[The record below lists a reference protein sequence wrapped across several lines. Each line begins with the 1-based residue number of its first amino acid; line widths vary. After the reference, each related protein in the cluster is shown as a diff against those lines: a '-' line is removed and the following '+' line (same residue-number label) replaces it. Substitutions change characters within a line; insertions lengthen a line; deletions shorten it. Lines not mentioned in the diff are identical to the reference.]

1 MTLAALITLAAVLGV
16 LLTLAF
22 TRLPADAVLMAAVT
36 VLIVTG
42 VLSPGEAV
50 AGFSNTGL
58 MTVAALYVVA
68 AGLRETGAIQWV
80 AQGMLG
86 QPQGARRAQARL
98 FAPTAILS
106 AFLNN
111 TAVVAM
117 FIPAVQEW
125 ARKLNIAPSKLLI
138 PLSYAAILGGTCT
151 LIGTSTNLVVNG
163 LMEAGGYQGF
173 HLFSLAWVGLPL
185 ALAGGLFLFL
195 FAERLLPNRGGVAEQ
210 LEQVRKYSVEVA
222 VEESGPL
229 VGKSIAD
236 AGLRNLGYGYLHEI
250 IRGAHILAA
259 VGPNTRLEA
268 GDRLMFVGTPDCAM
282 ELRSIQGLRPAQAG
296 VHKLAI
302 ENHERRLVEAVIS
315 PDFPGLG
322 KTIKE
327 MEFRTRYRAAILSV
341 YRAGEAAQGK
351 LGDIRLRVGDTL
363 LMETNAA
370 FVDQYRARRDFLL
383 VSAINDST
391 PPDFR
396 RARRAL
402 LVLVAMVGLAG
413 FGVLSMLEAAFVA
426 AGAML
431 ASKCVTVSRARNG
444 VDFSVL
450 IVIGASF
457 ALGAAMTGT
466 GLADQI
472 AAWLTSGMTSPLLAL
487 LVVYLL
493 TAAFTEMITNNGAA
507 VIMFSIAI
515 AVAGQVGA
523 DPTPF
528 VVAVMFA
535 ASAAFITPIGYQTNL
550 MVMGP
555 GGYRFSDYIRVGV
568 PFSLLACVICVS
580 LIPLVWPFTG

>member
-1 MTLAALITLAAVLGV
+1 MNPEGLITLAAVAGV
-16 LLTLAF
+16 LLTLAV
-22 TRLPADAVLMAAVT
+22 TRIAADAVIMAAVT
-36 VLIVTG
+36 LLIVSG
-42 VLSPGEAV
+42 VLAPETAL
-50 AGFSNTGL
+50 AGFANTGL

-86 QPQGARRAQARL
+86 QPHGTRHAQLRL
-98 FAPTAILS
+98 LVPTSILS

-125 ARKLNIAPSKLLI
+125 ARKLSIAPSKLLI

-163 LMEAGGYQGF
+163 LMESGGYQTF
-173 HLFSLAWVGLPL
+173 HLFELAWVGVPL
-185 ALAGGLFLFL
+185 VLAGAAFLFL
-195 FAERLLPNRGGVAEQ
+195 FADRLLPGRGGVADQ
-210 LEQVRKYSVEVA
+210 LDEVRKYSVEVA
-222 VEESGPL
+222 VEQDGPL
-229 VGKSIAD
+229 VGKSIAA
-236 AGLRNLGYGYLHEI
+236 AGLRNLGHGYLHEI
-250 IRGAHILAA
+250 IRGNHILAA
-259 VGPNTRLEA
+259 VGPNTILDA
-268 GDRLMFVGTPDCAM
+268 DDRLMFVGTPDCAM

-322 KTIKE
+322 KSIKE
-327 MEFRTRYRAAILSV
+327 MGFRTHYRAAILSV
-341 YRAGEAAQGK
+341 YRAGESAQGK
-351 LGDIRLRVGDTL
+351 IGDIRLRVGDTL

-370 FVDQYRARRDFLL
+370 FVDQYRSRRDFLL

-402 LVLVAMVGLAG
+402 AVLLVMVAMAGVGL
-413 FGVLSMLEAAFVA
+413 LSMLEAAFLA

-431 ASKCVTVSRARNG
+431 ISRCVTVSRARG
-444 VDFSVL
+444 GIDFSVL
-450 IVIGASF
+450 IVIGGSF
-457 ALGAAMTGT
+457 ALGAAMTSS
-466 GLADQI
+466 GLAQQI
-472 AAWLTSGMTSPLLAL
+472 ASLLTTSITAPLLAL
-487 LVVYLL
+487 LVVYIL
-493 TAAFTEMITNNGAA
+493 TAVFTEMITNNAAA
-507 VIMFSIAI
+507 VLMFSIAV
-515 AVAGQVGA
+515 AVAEQVGA
-523 DPTPF
+523 SPIPF

-555 GGYRFSDYIRVGV
+555 GGYRFSDYVRIGLPLSVV
-568 PFSLLACVICVS
+568 AAIVCVS
-580 LIPLVWPFTG
+580 LIPMVWPFSG

>member
-1 MTLAALITLAAVLGV
+1 MSPDALITLLAVAGV
-16 LLTLAF
+16 LVTLAA
-22 TRLPADAVLMAAVT
+22 TRIAADAVLMAAVT
-36 VLIVTG
+36 VLMVTG
-42 VLSPGEAV
+42 VLAPAEALS
-50 AGFSNTGL
+50 GFANTGL

-86 QPQGARRAQARL
+86 QPSGTRQAQMRL
-98 FAPTAILS
+98 LAPTSILS

-125 ARKLNIAPSKLLI
+125 ARKLNISPSKLLI

-163 LMEAGGYQGF
+163 LMESGGHRTF
-173 HLFSLAWVGLPL
+173 HLFELAWVGVPL
-185 ALAGGLFLFL
+185 VLAGALFLFL
-195 FAERLLPNRGGVAEQ
+195 FADRLLPSRGGVADQ
-210 LEQVRKYSVEVA
+210 LDEVRKYSVEVE
-222 VEESGPL
+222 VEAGGPL
-229 VGKSIAD
+229 VGKSIAA
-236 AGLRNLGYGYLHEI
+236 AGLRNLGFGYLHEI
-250 IRGAHILAA
+250 IRGSHILAA
-259 VGPNTRLEA
+259 VGPNTVLEA
-268 GDRLMFVGTPDCAM
+268 GDQLMFVGTPDCAM

-302 ENHERRLVEAVIS
+302 ENHERRLVEAVVS

-327 MEFRTRYRAAILSV
+327 MGFRTHYRAAILSV
-341 YRAGEAAQGK
+341 YRSGESAQGK
-351 LGDIRLRVGDTL
+351 IGDIKLQVGDTL

-370 FVDQYRARRDFLL
+370 FVDQYRSRRDFLL

-402 LVLVAMVGLAG
+402 LILGVMVGLAG
-413 FGVLSMLEAAFVA
+413 LSILPMLEAAFLA

-431 ASKCVTVSRARNG
+431 ASRCVTVSRARSG
-444 VDFSVL
+444 IDFSVL

-457 ALGAAMTGT
+457 ALGAAMTST
-466 GLADQI
+466 GLAQQI
-472 AAWLTSGMTSPLLAL
+472 AGLLTSGISTPLLAL

-493 TAAFTEMITNNGAA
+493 TALFTELITNNAAA
-507 VIMFSIAI
+507 VLMFSIAI
-515 AVAGQVGA
+515 AVAERVGA

-555 GGYRFSDYIRVGV
+555 GGYRFTDYVRIGV
-568 PFSLLACVICVS
+568 PLSFLAAAVCVT
-580 LIPLVWPFTG
+580 LIPVVWPF